1 MSSVKDFNK
10 FREYKRKRS
19 LSGSMSRSNSRS
31 KSQSKSRK
39 SSSKSRSRRSRVKSV
54 RKQNLHNNKA
64 FYAIVIILGLLLLAG
79 ISWLVWWSCSKDA
92 SSETEGKVILG
103 KSKERAYN
111 SRDSHG
117 YSSRQPTR
125 RPHNSYPRSRESE
138 SRWALAGNWFL
149 RNWGNLL
156 VGGFV
161 IVAMGW
167 MINMCVYD
175 FFPKDVRAELE
186 GKIDVLTTDNNDLTA
201 QNQTC
206 TEDKEECTSNLGTC
220 TGDLDTCK
228 TEKAALQ
235 TEFENWR
242 EVNLTKI
249 TQLTGE
255 IGVLNGKIKAKN
267 GNITTLKDQLSKHVD
282 ELYQMTLQVT
292 GLEGQNASLNLDLA
306 GSAAIVNNQL
316 ALIAE
321 MEEQH
326 MTALKDCEESHNLTT
341 ADLATC
347 NAKLDA
353 ANGFHTLDFLGGMA
367 TMALLL

>member
-167 MINMCVYD
+167 MINMCVKD
-175 FFPKDVRAELE
+175 FFPEDVRV
-186 GKIDVLTTDNNDLTA
+186 GMQTKIDDLA
-201 QNQTC
+201 DQNKTC
-206 TEDKEECTSNLGTC
+206 TGDLGTCTGDLGTC

-228 TEKAALQ
+228 TEKTAIQ
-235 TEFENWR
+235 TAFDNFVTVKNVE
-242 EVNLTKI
+242 LTK
-249 TQLTGE
+249 LMDK
-255 IGVLNGKIKAKN
+255 IGVLNDKIKTQ
-267 GNITTLKDQLSKHVD
+267 GGDISTLNEQLAAERLKLTNMVPQELLD
-282 ELYQMTLQVT
+282 ECKLD
-292 GLEGQNASLNLDLA
+292 NAQGELDLA
-306 GSAAIVNNQL
+306 ALDAQL
-316 ALIAE
+316 AALSNRMRLILLPARV
-321 MEEQH
+321 
-326 MTALKDCEESHNLTT
+326 TT
-341 ADLATC
+341 I
-347 NAKLDA
+347 
-353 ANGFHTLDFLGGMA
+353 
-367 TMALLL
+367 